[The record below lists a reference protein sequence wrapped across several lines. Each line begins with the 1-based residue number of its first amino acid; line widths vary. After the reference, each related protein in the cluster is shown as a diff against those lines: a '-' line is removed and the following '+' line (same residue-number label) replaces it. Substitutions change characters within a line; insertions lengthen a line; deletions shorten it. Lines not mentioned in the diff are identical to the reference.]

1 MGKTNAW
8 SEDHGNGA
16 FKSYFPSIPFF
27 GRDPT
32 TETDS
37 LGNLYALRLLE
48 VMHSL
53 GYEFILSSDLS
64 SIHGQGSLFFRLADE
79 VSIWYCVDVIGSM
92 SNLQSSNIIVHIQPW
107 LGNNGSNFGRN
118 FNHQTSYIYKSAGRQ
133 AGRHKQG
140 QVAELV
146 FFYRRSEA
154 QLQIKTILIA
164 KQKKI
169 LCLSLIK
176 HKKYKKN
183 FNCLNCRARFFIL
196 YFFMKQGM
204 LHTQCKMIC

>member
-16 FKSYFPSIPFF
+16 FKSCIPSIPFF

-79 VSIWYCVDVIGSM
+79 VSI
-92 SNLQSSNIIVHIQPW
+92 
-107 LGNNGSNFGRN
+107 
-118 FNHQTSYIYKSAGRQ
+118 
-133 AGRHKQG
+133 
-140 QVAELV
+140 
-146 FFYRRSEA
+146 
-154 QLQIKTILIA
+154 
-164 KQKKI
+164 
-169 LCLSLIK
+169 
-176 HKKYKKN
+176 
-183 FNCLNCRARFFIL
+183 
-196 YFFMKQGM
+196 
-204 LHTQCKMIC
+204 